1 MAVFL
6 GPIQWA
12 DGNVCVSVCANMMRM
27 VKLSPEELSGPR
39 DFRAEFCYDEQE
51 FHRGQKHRGTLGEGK
66 RVSEIRGHACGLS
79 PQELWKPSDPV
90 SE

>member
-1 MAVFL
+1 MSQSGEVVQ
-6 GPIQWA
+6 GEWG
-12 DGNVCVSVCANMMRM
+12 DGFSG
-27 VKLSPEELSGPR
+27 KLSPEELSGPR